1 MTDIAPQL
9 MQAASMMA
17 IGMIAVFFFLTLLV
31 AATQQ
36 LAKLAPPIDDSIPS
50 QTSNPNSTSQHSK
63 LDPKLVAVISSAVQQ
78 YRNNHKV

>member
-1 MTDIAPQL
+1 MTDIVPQL

-36 LAKLAPPIDDSIPS
+36 LARLAPPIDDSIPS
-50 QTSNPNSTSQHSK
+50 QASNPNSTSQHST

-78 YRNNHKV
+78 YRNKPKV